1 MSPVE
6 LCWNITS
13 YISIIVQLIAAG
25 VCLGFFV
32 SPYMQS
38 RNKAVKVSA
47 AYCVVMIVLYVMP
60 PQIDNILAYFIGIL
74 AAFAVMYA
82 EDRRNV
88 SQKIF
93 LSITFFSLRW
103 LSASMARI
111 LDRFFDMVLSNP
123 EIAARIW
130 LQYGLYVV
138 ERILDILFST
148 FVLLL
153 SVWAINRAY
162 EGKSRFMGVRE
173 FLMLSVPSLSGVAG
187 YAAYHFYQ
195 YRNELAEVYDL
206 LCFSYY
212 LIAILAILV
221 MIVFFQRWKS
231 SQEE

>member
-103 LSASMARI
+103 LSAEQ
-111 LDRFFDMVLSNP
+111 P
-123 EIAARIW
+123 
-130 LQYGLYVV
+130 
-138 ERILDILFST
+138 
-148 FVLLL
+148 
-153 SVWAINRAY
+153 
-162 EGKSRFMGVRE
+162 
-173 FLMLSVPSLSGVAG
+173 
-187 YAAYHFYQ
+187 
-195 YRNELAEVYDL
+195 
-206 LCFSYY
+206 
-212 LIAILAILV
+212 
-221 MIVFFQRWKS
+221 
-231 SQEE
+231 